1 MKQIN
6 ELLKSEHINYK
17 KLILKNKRKRILKLQ
32 RKLNEEK
39 MKALILSEDIKQES
53 LETDNLKYF
62 K

>member
-6 ELLKSEHINYK
+6 ELLKSEHLNYK

-53 LETDNLKYF
+53 LEIDNLKYF
-62 K
+62 R